1 MTAILDAASE
11 AFSLMGVRNATM
23 GEIAD
28 RAGMARANLYY
39 NFASKEEMA
48 AALAERYRAKGYAE
62 APHLKAHEASAAHF
76 LDAFF
81 TYAGEWTRS

>member
-48 AALAERYRAKGYAE
+48 AALAERLPGERLCG
-62 APHLKAHEASAAHF
+62 SATSQGA
-76 LDAFF
+76 
-81 TYAGEWTRS
+81 